1 MSNVIAVSGKA
12 TVTIPANESIAV
24 FTQGVSQ
31 VSRTIG
37 FPQYPDQTTLLGTVR
52 NGQTVFGPYSTG
64 AVIVVESTGSQ
75 PVFYEVGTAPQVQQ
89 GRLNSQVQDAPT
101 NIADGGA
108 MAFTAASLLGGIV
121 TSTPTASRNVQLP
134 TGAAFDLASEF
145 AINDSIDFT
154 LVTLAAFALTVT
166 VNTGVTIVGSAATAA
181 TTGSA
186 ARFRMRKTAADT
198 FVAYRIS

>member
-24 FTQGVSQ
+24 FTQGESQ

-75 PVFYEVGTAPQVQQ
+75 QVYYEVGTAPQVQQ
-89 GRLNSQVQDAPT
+89 GRLNAQIQEAPT

-121 TSTPTASRNVQLP
+121 TATPTASRNVQLP
-134 TGAAFDLASEF
+134 TGAALDLVSEF
-145 AINDSIDFT
+145 MVNDSIDFSV
-154 LVTLAAFALTVT
+154 VTLAAFALTVT
-166 VNTGVTIVGSAATAA
+166 VNTGVTIVGAPATAA
-181 TTGSA
+181 TTGST
-186 ARFRMRKTAADT
+186 ARFRLRKTAADT
-198 FVAYRIS
+198 FVVYRIA

>member
-24 FTQGVSQ
+24 FTQGESQ

-64 AVIVVESTGSQ
+64 AIIVVESTGSQ
-75 PVFYEVGTAPQVQQ
+75 PVYYETGTAPQVQQ
-89 GRLNSQVQDAPT
+89 LRLSVQVQDTPT

-121 TSTPTASRNVQLP
+121 TATPTASRNVQLP
-134 TGAAFDLASEF
+134 TGAAIDLVSEF
-145 AINDSIDFT
+145 AINDSIDFSV
-154 LVTLAAFALTVT
+154 VTLAAFALTVT
-166 VNTGVTIVGSAATAA
+166 VNTGVTIVGAAATAA
-181 TTGSA
+181 TTGST
-186 ARFRMRKTAADT
+186 ARFRLRKTAADT
-198 FVAYRIS
+198 FVVYRIA